1 MINNDLLIEIGVE
14 EIPPKA
20 LAVLSDAFKVN
31 VTEGLQRQQ
40 LQSGAITAYAT
51 PRRLA
56 LLIEGLD
63 RQSPDQQTVV
73 WGPPI
78 KVAFDDND
86 QPTRAATAF
95 SKKNSLPLDKLRG
108 YVEDDGQQHKLCVR
122 KTVPGTATETL
133 LGEIINQ
140 ALSGLPIPKRM
151 RWAKSREE
159 FVRPVRWAVVLYGD
173 RALSY
178 KILGITASNTSRGHR
193 FHSPDEIVIQSP
205 RGYQEQMHAHFV
217 VASVDDRRA
226 TIRAGVEALA
236 QEQGGTAVISEAL
249 LEEVAALCE
258 WPVPL
263 LGRFDEAFLDIPAEA
278 LISAMRG
285 HQKYFHVI
293 DDNGNLLPLFITVA
307 NIDSLDPGQVV
318 AGNERVIRP
327 RLADAAFF
335 YHNDLKVSLQ
345 ERRQGLKKVV
355 YQAQLGSLFEKTER
369 VAALSRW
376 LATATGA
383 DPLCA
388 ERAGLLCKSDLI
400 SDMVGEFDDLQ
411 GIMGRYYA
419 ANDGEDPTVASA
431 LYEQY
436 LPRFSGDKLPQEPE
450 GIALAL
456 ADRLDTLVGIFS
468 IGQQPTGSKD
478 PFALRRASLGL
489 LRIIVQSNIDVDLK
503 LAIYQAA
510 KQLPTV
516 DTKSLNNLCEQVH
529 TYILERNVSAY
540 KEQGIRIESYNAV
553 AALDL
558 SNPLD
563 IDARVIAVHRFSQ
576 RPEAIALASANKRV
590 ANILAKQA
598 DQPVAINPAALRDDA
613 EILLAKAIQQMQGK
627 VAPLIAERKYH
638 QALELLVELHEI
650 IDRFFVEVMVLAED
664 PDIRT
669 NRIALLQQLRC
680 LFLDVADISL
690 LATS

>member
-1 MINNDLLIEIGVE
+1 MNNDLLIEIGVE

-31 VTEGLQRQQ
+31 VMEGLQRQRI
-40 LQSGAITAYAT
+40 QSGLITAYAT

-56 LLIEGLD
+56 LLIEDLD
-63 RQSPDQQTVV
+63 RKSPDQQTVV

-78 KVAFDDND
+78 KVAFDDKD
-86 QPTRAATAF
+86 QPTRAAAAF
-95 SKKNSLPLDKLRG
+95 SKKHALPLNKLRK

-122 KTVPGTATETL
+122 KTVPGTATNTV

-140 ALSGLPIPKRM
+140 ALSALPIPKRM

-173 RALSY
+173 QTLSY
-178 KILGITASNTSRGHR
+178 NILGITASNTSRGHR
-193 FHSPDEIVIQSP
+193 FHSPDDVVIQSP
-205 RGYQEQMHAHFV
+205 RGYQDQMHEHFV
-217 VASVDDRRA
+217 VTSVDDRRA

-236 QEQGGTAVISEAL
+236 QEQGGKAIISEAL

-258 WPVPL
+258 WPVPM
-263 LGRFDEAFLDIPAEA
+263 LGQFDEAFLDIPAEA

-285 HQKYFHVI
+285 HQKYFHVV
-293 DDNGNLLPLFITVA
+293 DDNGKLLPLFITVA
-307 NIDSLDPGQVV
+307 NIDSLDPAQVI

-335 YHNDLKVSLQ
+335 YHNDLKISLQ
-345 ERRQGLKKVV
+345 GRRQTLKKVV

-383 DPLCA
+383 DPLRA

-419 ANDGEDPTVASA
+419 VNDGEHPTVAKA

-436 LPRFSGDKLPQEPE
+436 LPRFSGDKLPQGPE

-489 LRIIVQSNIDVDLK
+489 LRIIVQSRIDVDLK
-503 LAIYQAA
+503 LAIHQAA
-510 KQLPTV
+510 KQLPMV
-516 DTKSLNNLCEQVH
+516 DRSSLNRLCEQVH
-529 TYILERNVSAY
+529 TYVLERNISA
-540 KEQGIRIESYNAV
+540 
-553 AALDL
+553 
-558 SNPLD
+558 
-563 IDARVIAVHRFSQ
+563 
-576 RPEAIALASANKRV
+576 
-590 ANILAKQA
+590 
-598 DQPVAINPAALRDDA
+598 
-613 EILLAKAIQQMQGK
+613 
-627 VAPLIAERKYH
+627 
-638 QALELLVELHEI
+638 
-650 IDRFFVEVMVLAED
+650 
-664 PDIRT
+664 
-669 NRIALLQQLRC
+669 
-680 LFLDVADISL
+680 
-690 LATS
+690 